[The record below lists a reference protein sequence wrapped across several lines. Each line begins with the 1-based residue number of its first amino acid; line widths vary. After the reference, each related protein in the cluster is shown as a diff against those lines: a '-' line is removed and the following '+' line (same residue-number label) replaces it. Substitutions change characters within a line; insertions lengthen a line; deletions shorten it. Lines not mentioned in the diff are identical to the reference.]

1 MSSSAEKSLFMR
13 FAAAV
18 ADFGDPFY
26 AEERQRDVW
35 NEASAFGFQF
45 LVWAGMALSA
55 VMLWVGGRPLLPYA
69 FALLILIVAASYL
82 VIAYARLLG
91 VRVAVKGSL
100 TRPRLMAFAVVYAA
114 LILGA
119 VRSVGTGGLD
129 RPGLMIG
136 LAVGAGGLTGLL
148 IGMDRQRRRQE
159 RAAERGEVDDVT
171 HPGL

>member
-1 MSSSAEKSLFMR
+1 MSSSAETSLFMR

-55 VMLWVGGRPLLPYA
+55 VML
-69 FALLILIVAASYL
+69 
-82 VIAYARLLG
+82 G

-114 LILGA
+114 FILGA

-136 LAVGAGGLTGLL
+136 LVVGAGGMTGLL